1 MHEKGLLPA
10 KEVDDDKY
18 RLGDFIDTIAQKNS
32 ELFLGMTGER
42 MILTIF
48 MINDLITTR
57 HILLCGRRNFSLHK
71 EVSKIL

>member
-1 MHEKGLLPA
+1 MNEKVLLPA
-10 KEVDDDKY
+10 KEGDDDKY

-32 ELFLGMTGER
+32 ELFLGVTGER
-42 MILTIF
+42 IILTIF
-48 MINDLITTR
+48 MVNDWITAR